1 MEGHHT
7 LYVDFLVM
15 ISMVELG
22 WIKMN
27 SVSLWVLWTRLSTWN
42 QITEFSSPITCL
54 YSRMGVKWNRRSAQV
69 ELVYGLAG

>member
-27 SVSLWVLWTRLSTWN
+27 SVSLWVLWSRLSTWN
-42 QITEFSSPITCL
+42 QSTEFFPPITCL
-54 YSRMGVKWNRRSAQV
+54 YSRMEVKWNRSSAQV